1 MDEQMNNNGYQSKPN
16 PYQPN
21 PYQPNP
27 GQVPNQNKD
36 SIAIAVLVLGIV
48 SICLFCLVWG
58 VISLACSIVAL
69 VLYSRYKTMFSPE
82 KKGLATAGFVTS
94 IIGCALGAIIFV
106 FCVIAVC
113 TSVSTLSTYRKF
125 F

>member
-1 MDEQMNNNGYQSKPN
+1 MDEQMNNNGYQS
-16 PYQPN
+16 QPN

-36 SIAIAVLVLGIV
+36 GIAIAVLVLGIV

-58 VISLACSIVAL
+58 VISLTCSIVAL

-94 IIGCALGAIIFV
+94 IIGCVLGAIIFV
-106 FCVIAVC
+106 FCIIAVC

>member
-1 MDEQMNNNGYQSKPN
+1 MDQQMNNNGYQS
-16 PYQPN
+16 QPN

-82 KKGLATAGFVTS
+82 KKDWQQQDLLHQLSAVRLVQLYLCFV
-94 IIGCALGAIIFV
+94 
-106 FCVIAVC
+106 
-113 TSVSTLSTYRKF
+113 
-125 F
+125 